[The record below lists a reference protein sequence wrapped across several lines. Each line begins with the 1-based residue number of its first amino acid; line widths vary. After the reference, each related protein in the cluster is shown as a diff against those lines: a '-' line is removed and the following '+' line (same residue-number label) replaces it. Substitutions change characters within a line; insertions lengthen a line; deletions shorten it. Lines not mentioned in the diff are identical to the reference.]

1 MMHAKIERLANA
13 AADGFSDR
21 ALESSTVDPGA
32 LAVARR
38 HDPYAPPGRADHLA
52 VPGDERHDRLAAD
65 LRLKRLAS
73 LDDRFDQPAPSRG
86 LRLRGVLDES
96 RDLECLTQAVY
107 YEARGESSDGQAA
120 VAQVVMN
127 RTRHPAFPAT
137 VCGVVFQGA
146 AAGKCQFSFA
156 CDGSVRRRVENAAWR
171 RAERV
176 AARALGGAV
185 MAQVGGA
192 THFHVARLSP
202 EWSPGLL
209 KVAQVGAHVFY
220 RFGGRRSSP
229 APFTLTPAP
238 DAPATIQAVQP
249 LPQVQ
254 PAAQPVYASLA
265 LAPLAT
271 TVAATVA
278 DAAAAGAELVISAAS
293 PKPVQTR
300 PGPAPKV
307 ETAAAPAPSL
317 PKASP
322 SIEAPPKAAA
332 S

>member
-1 MMHAKIERLANA
+1 MMHVKIERLANA

-38 HDPYAPPGRADHLA
+38 HDPYAAPGRADHLA
-52 VPGDERHDRLAAD
+52 VLGDDRQDRFAAD

-73 LDDRFDQPAPSRG
+73 LDSHSGPAAPNRALS
-86 LRLRGVLDES
+86 LRGALEES

-107 YEARGESSDGQAA
+107 YEARGESGDGQAA
-120 VAQVVMN
+120 VAQVVLN
-127 RTRHPAFPAT
+127 RTRHPAFPGT

-156 CDGSVRRRVENAAWR
+156 CDGSVRHRVENAAWR

-176 AARALGGAV
+176 AARALGGSV
-185 MAQVGGA
+185 MAQVGSA

-202 EWSPGLL
+202 DWSPGLM

-220 RFGGRRSSP
+220 RFGGRKVAP
-229 APFTLTPAP
+229 APSAAEAP
-238 DAPATIQAVQP
+238 VIQAAQP

-254 PAAQPVYASLA
+254 PGAKPVYASLA

-271 TVAATVA
+271 TVATTVA
-278 DAAAAGAELVISAAS
+278 DAAAAGAGLVISAAS
-293 PKPVQTR
+293 PKSAR
-300 PGPAPKV
+300 AGAAPKN
-307 ETAAAPAPSL
+307 EPAAAAATVPALSSV
-317 PKASP
+317 KV
-322 SIEAPPKAAA
+322 APPLEIPAKTGAA